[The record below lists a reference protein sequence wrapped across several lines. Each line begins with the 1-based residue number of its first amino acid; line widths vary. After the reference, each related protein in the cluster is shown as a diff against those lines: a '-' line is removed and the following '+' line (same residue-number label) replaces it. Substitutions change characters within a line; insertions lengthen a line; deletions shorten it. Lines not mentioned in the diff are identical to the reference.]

1 MNLFSLN
8 SPFARG
14 INKLVMMLYV
24 GILWFLC
31 SLPILTMGA
40 ATAAL
45 YEVLFQAVKD
55 QEGYIARRF
64 FQAFRGNLKQ
74 GLQLGIPLVLAQVVF
89 AFDFFY
95 YSLFWGEG
103 YQVQTI
109 VFAVLS
115 LLVLTV
121 FPFVFAAMAK
131 FGNTASGHFRMAV
144 TIMLRCPG
152 WTAAVLAI
160 QALTVFLIW
169 FFVYFPALFIMGISG
184 YLEAVIFNHVFQ
196 GLIDRGIIGVAEGAV
211 LNSLGVNLTD
221 IDELKE

>member
-45 YEVLFQAVKD
+45 FEVLLQAVKD

-64 FQAFRGNLKQ
+64 LQAFRGNLKQ

-109 VFAVLS
+109 VFALLS
-115 LLVLTV
+115 LLVLTL
-121 FPFVFAAMAK
+121 FPFVFAVMAK

-144 TIMLRCPG
+144 TIMVRCPG
-152 WTAAVLAI
+152 WTVAVLAI

-184 YLEAVIFNHVFQ
+184 YLEAVIFDHVFQ
-196 GLIDRGIIGVAEGAV
+196 GLIDRGIIGVVER
-211 LNSLGVNLTD
+211 
-221 IDELKE
+221 

>member
-45 YEVLFQAVKD
+45 FEVLLQVVKD

-74 GLQLGIPLVLAQVVF
+74 GLQLGIPLVLVQIVF

-115 LLVLTV
+115 LLVLAL

-144 TIMLRCPG
+144 TIMVRCPG
-152 WTAAVLAI
+152 WTVAVLAI

-184 YLEAVIFNHVFQ
+184 YLEAVIIDHVFQ
-196 GLIDRGIIGVAEGAV
+196 GLIDRGVIGVAEG
-211 LNSLGVNLTD
+211 
-221 IDELKE
+221 

>member
-115 LLVLTV
+115 LLVLAL

>member
-74 GLQLGIPLVLAQVVF
+74 GLQLGIPLVLAQIVF

-115 LLVLTV
+115 LLVLAL

-144 TIMLRCPG
+144 TIMVRCPG
-152 WTAAVLAI
+152 WTVAVLAI

-184 YLEAVIFNHVFQ
+184 YLEAVIIDHVFQ

>member
-184 YLEAVIFNHVFQ
+184 YLEAVIFDHVFQ

>member
-1 MNLFSLN
+1 M
-8 SPFARG
+8 
-14 INKLVMMLYV
+14 
-24 GILWFLC
+24 
-31 SLPILTMGA
+31 
-40 ATAAL
+40 
-45 YEVLFQAVKD
+45 
-55 QEGYIARRF
+55 
-64 FQAFRGNLKQ
+64 
-74 GLQLGIPLVLAQVVF
+74 
-89 AFDFFY
+89 
-95 YSLFWGEG
+95 
-103 YQVQTI
+103 QTI

-184 YLEAVIFNHVFQ
+184 YLEAVIFDHVFQ

>member
-74 GLQLGIPLVLAQVVF
+74 GLQVGIPLVLAQVVF

-184 YLEAVIFNHVFQ
+184 YLEAVIFDHVFQ

>member
-45 YEVLFQAVKD
+45 YEVLLQVVKD

-74 GLQLGIPLVLAQVVF
+74 GLQLGIPLVLAQIVF

-115 LLVLTV
+115 LLVLAL

-144 TIMLRCPG
+144 TIMVRCPG
-152 WTAAVLAI
+152 WTVAVLAI

-184 YLEAVIFNHVFQ
+184 YLEAVIFDHVFQ
-196 GLIDRGIIGVAEGAV
+196 GLIDRGVIGVEEG
-211 LNSLGVNLTD
+211 
-221 IDELKE
+221 

>member
-45 YEVLFQAVKD
+45 FEVLLQAVKD
-55 QEGYIARRF
+55 REGYIARRF
-64 FQAFRGNLKQ
+64 IQTFRGNLKQ
-74 GLQLGIPLVLAQVVF
+74 GLQLGIPLVLAQIVF

-115 LLVLTV
+115 LLVLAL

-184 YLEAVIFNHVFQ
+184 YLEAVIIDHVFQ
-196 GLIDRGIIGVAEGAV
+196 GLIDRGVIGVAEG
-211 LNSLGVNLTD
+211 
-221 IDELKE
+221 

>member
-40 ATAAL
+40 AMAAL
-45 YEVLFQAVKD
+45 FEVLLQAVKD

-74 GLQLGIPLVLAQVVF
+74 GLQLGIPLVLAQIVF

-115 LLVLTV
+115 LLVLAL

-144 TIMLRCPG
+144 TIMARCPG
-152 WTAAVLAI
+152 WTVAVLAI

-184 YLEAVIFNHVFQ
+184 YLEAVIIDHVFQ
-196 GLIDRGIIGVAEGAV
+196 GLIDRGVIGVEEG
-211 LNSLGVNLTD
+211 
-221 IDELKE
+221 

>member
-45 YEVLFQAVKD
+45 FEVLLQAVKD

-95 YSLFWGEG
+95 YSVFWGEG

-115 LLVLTV
+115 LLVLTL

-144 TIMLRCPG
+144 TIMVRCPG
-152 WTAAVLAI
+152 WTVAVLAI
-160 QALTVFLIW
+160 QALMVFLIW

-184 YLEAVIFNHVFQ
+184 YLEAVIFDHVFQ
-196 GLIDRGIIGVAEGAV
+196 RLIDRGIIGVAEGQ
-211 LNSLGVNLTD
+211 G
-221 IDELKE
+221 

>member
-1 MNLFSLN
+1 MNWFGPN

-45 YEVLFQAVKD
+45 YEVLLKAVKD
-55 QEGYIARRF
+55 REGYVAQSF
-64 FQAFRGNLKQ
+64 FRAFRGNLKQ

-184 YLEAVIFNHVFQ
+184 YLEAVIFDHVFQ

>member
-115 LLVLTV
+115 LLVLAL

-144 TIMLRCPG
+144 ALMARCPG
-152 WTAAVLAI
+152 WTAAILVI
-160 QALTVFLIW
+160 QALTVFLTW
-169 FFVYFPALFIMGISG
+169 FFVYFPVLFIMGISG
-184 YLEAVIFNHVFQ
+184 YMQAAV
-196 GLIDRGIIGVAEGAV
+196 
-211 LNSLGVNLTD
+211 
-221 IDELKE
+221 

>member
-14 INKLVMMLYV
+14 VNKLVMMLYV

-74 GLQLGIPLVLAQVVF
+74 GLQLGVPLVLAQIVF

-115 LLVLTV
+115 LLVLAL

-144 TIMLRCPG
+144 TIMVRCPG
-152 WTAAVLAI
+152 WTVAVLAI

-184 YLEAVIFNHVFQ
+184 YLEAVIFDHVFQ

>member
-14 INKLVMMLYV
+14 ANKLVMMLYA

-31 SLPILTMGA
+31 SIPIITMGVSS
-40 ATAAL
+40 AAL
-45 YEVLFQAVKD
+45 YEVLLKAVKN
-55 QEGYIARRF
+55 QEGYITGSF
-64 FQAFRGNLKQ
+64 FRAFRGNLKQ
-74 GLQLGIPLVLAQVVF
+74 GLQLGVPLVLAQIVF

-115 LLVLTV
+115 LLVLAL

-144 TIMLRCPG
+144 TIMARCPG
-152 WTAAVLAI
+152 WTVAVLAI

-184 YLEAVIFNHVFQ
+184 YLEAVIFDHVFQ
-196 GLIDRGIIGVAEGAV
+196 GLIDRGVIGVEEG
-211 LNSLGVNLTD
+211 
-221 IDELKE
+221 

>member
-45 YEVLFQAVKD
+45 FEVLLQVVKD

-74 GLQLGIPLVLAQVVF
+74 GLQLGVPLVLAQIVF

-115 LLVLTV
+115 LLVLAL

-144 TIMLRCPG
+144 TIMVRCPG
-152 WTAAVLAI
+152 WTVAVLAI

-184 YLEAVIFNHVFQ
+184 YLEAVIIDHVFQ
-196 GLIDRGIIGVAEGAV
+196 GLIDRGVIGVAEG
-211 LNSLGVNLTD
+211 
-221 IDELKE
+221 

>member
-74 GLQLGIPLVLAQVVF
+74 GLQLGIPLVLAQIVF

-184 YLEAVIFNHVFQ
+184 YLEAVIFDHVFQ

>member
-14 INKLVMMLYV
+14 ANKLVMMLYA
-24 GILWFLC
+24 GILWFLG
-31 SLPILTMGA
+31 SIPIITMGVSS
-40 ATAAL
+40 AAL
-45 YEVLFQAVKD
+45 YEVLLKAVKN
-55 QEGYIARRF
+55 QEGYITGSF
-64 FQAFRGNLKQ
+64 FRAFRGNLKQ

-115 LLVLTV
+115 LLVLAL

-144 TIMLRCPG
+144 TIMFRCPG
-152 WTAAVLAI
+152 WTVAVLAI

-184 YLEAVIFNHVFQ
+184 YLEAVIFDHVFQ